1 MRFEA
6 GSLFAGYTIVSRLGR
21 GGMATVYLVRE
32 PGINRLVALKVLPEN
47 LVDDAQFA
55 ARFEQEAQVIGNL
68 DHPNII
74 PLYRYGI
81 TDDVPWMALRY
92 VDGGDFAARLIS
104 RPLAVPEGIGIL
116 KEVAAALDYAHRKG
130 VIHRDLKPQ
139 NVLLTGD
146 GAAYLADFGI
156 AKMLEGSSSLKTST
170 GGILGT
176 PAYMSPEQAQAH
188 QLGPYTDVYAL
199 AVMSYQWLT
208 GSLPFDADTPHA
220 ILIKQIMEPIPPEGL
235 RMLSRHVAAVLERGL
250 AKKPEQR
257 IQAAG
262 ALIAELEQALYAP
275 VTRLNATAVTPPST
289 ATQSPPPAS
298 RERPVDAFSTPSDRL
313 RPVAAPRTGAT
324 GRWKSIA
331 LVGLAIVLG
340 IGGYAYWRQLTPRR
354 SDATVPI
361 VSNTKTQPPPAV
373 PAASATVVAEPR
385 VEADK
390 PVPPVALL
398 NSPPAVQPHVAEQPL
413 MGTLLVETNADCKL
427 TVDGVAKGTL
437 RGESARQVELKPG
450 EHRIQCA
457 STALTTI
464 SVGQTKVVTTG
475 QQAVVAFDLQAKLT
489 EASKAEDEKKAEQAK
504 LADEQRTRD
513 EAKQAEATRVAE
525 EQRKAQEAQLAE
537 AQRKAEETRDAEEQR
552 KFQEAARNGGF
563 ADLGNGV
570 LKNVRTGL
578 EWTQSDNGR
587 DINWNDARNYC
598 ASKGGAWRL
607 PTVAE
612 LAAIY
617 DKSSAV
623 TRCGG
628 VTCSVSPLF
637 RLSSNW
643 SWSRTQNGSS
653 KVLYVDLNDGN
664 RHFSNVGNPFNSRAL
679 CVRRP

>member
-1 MRFEA
+1 MRFEV
-6 GSLFAGYTIVSRLGR
+6 GSLFAGYTVVSRLGR

-92 VDGGDFAARLIS
+92 VDGGDFAARLTS
-104 RPLAVPEGIGIL
+104 RPLAVPEGIEIL

-220 ILIKQIMEPIPPEGL
+220 ILIKQIMEPIPAEGL

-262 ALIAELEQALYAP
+262 TLIAELEQALYAP
-275 VTRLNATAVTPPST
+275 VTRLNATAVIPAST

-298 RERPVDAFSTPSDRL
+298 SERPVEAFSVPSDRL
-313 RPVAAPRTGAT
+313 RPTAAPRTGAT
-324 GRWKSIA
+324 GRWKPIA
-331 LVGLAIVLG
+331 FVGLAIILA
-340 IGGYAYWRQLTPRR
+340 IGGYAYWRQFIPPA
-354 SDATVPI
+354 SDASLPTAGD
-361 VSNTKTQPPPAV
+361 TATQPPPTA
-373 PAASATVVAEPR
+373 PAARATVVAEPQ
-385 VEADK
+385 VAAAK
-390 PVPPVALL
+390 PAPPVAPPT
-398 NSPPAVQPHVAEQPL
+398 SPPAVQPHGPDQPL
-413 MGTLLVETNADCKL
+413 IGTLLVETNADCNL

-437 RGESARQVELKPG
+437 RGGSTRRVELKPG

-457 STALTTI
+457 STTLPAI
-464 SVGQTKVVTTG
+464 SVGQTKAITAG
-475 QQAVVAFDLQAKLT
+475 QQAVVAFDLQAKLA
-489 EASKAEDEKKAEQAK
+489 EASKAETEKKAEEVR
-504 LADEQRTRD
+504 LADELRKRD
-513 EAKQAEATRVAE
+513 EAKQAEATRAAEEQRKAQEARIAEEQRERDEAKEVDAARVAEEQRKAEEARVAE
-525 EQRKAQEAQLAE
+525 EQRKAQEG
-537 AQRKAEETRDAEEQR
+537 
-552 KFQEAARNGGF
+552 AR
-563 ADLGNGV
+563 
-570 LKNVRTGL
+570 R
-578 EWTQSDNGR
+578 
-587 DINWNDARNYC
+587 
-598 ASKGGAWRL
+598 
-607 PTVAE
+607 
-612 LAAIY
+612 
-617 DKSSAV
+617 
-623 TRCGG
+623 
-628 VTCSVSPLF
+628 
-637 RLSSNW
+637 
-643 SWSRTQNGSS
+643 
-653 KVLYVDLNDGN
+653 
-664 RHFSNVGNPFNSRAL
+664 
-679 CVRRP
+679 